1 MHARRQATDI
11 AWVIWPRRARNPGAE
26 TPLFCPLASF
36 PVIFH
41 RVKQGDRISGK
52 YRLLRRLG
60 EGGMGEVWS
69 VRNERTDR
77 DFAIKFLLPYLAGN
91 SQAIERFVREARAT
105 GQLHHP
111 NIVNV
116 LDAGR
121 AEDGRLYL
129 VMELLAGESL
139 EQRLTRERAL
149 PQLSAC
155 VLFSQVARALDAAHR
170 AGLVHR
176 DLSSGNVFLVPAD
189 QGSEPVARLLD
200 FGVSKILG
208 SRTDGR
214 LRTANGA
221 MLGAVEY
228 MSPEQ
233 ACGAE
238 SVDER
243 TDLWSLGVLL
253 YECLTG
259 ERPFGGGNYR
269 ALIFNI
275 LHTPHR
281 PLGQRAPSVDPELC
295 SLVEA
300 CLVKDREARL
310 AGARQIAEQL
320 ERIAW
325 RLSASGADRAPI
337 VRRRA
342 TDRLSAGPRELRSG
356 RPSLATTGMPSRV
369 LPVGVRWWHWFEGQ
383 SSARQLMALTCA
395 IAGAVVGGVLGHL
408 MADASAGEPVSLPFV
423 AQPTAAAPVEH
434 IEPAAR
440 PPSGDRPVSA
450 MRASCQAPAEQ
461 QPISLVQSVARGLG
475 LGQDPSLQDLPMT
488 ASRAKLSRE

>member
-1 MHARRQATDI
+1 
-11 AWVIWPRRARNPGAE
+11 
-26 TPLFCPLASF
+26 
-36 PVIFH
+36 
-41 RVKQGDRISGK
+41 VKQGDRISGK

-60 EGGMGEVWS
+60 EGGMGEVWAA
-69 VRNERTDR
+69 RNERTDR
-77 DFAIKFLLPYLAGN
+77 DFAIKFLLPYLVGN

-111 NIVNV
+111 NIVSV

-121 AEDGRLYL
+121 AQDGRPYL
-129 VMELLAGESL
+129 VMELLAGETL
-139 EQRLTRERAL
+139 EQRLARERAL

-155 VLFSQVARALDAAHR
+155 VLFSQVARALDVAHH

-189 QGSEPVARLLD
+189 QGPEPVARLLD

-208 SRTDGR
+208 SRADGC
-214 LRTANGA
+214 LRTGNGA

-243 TDLWSLGVLL
+243 TDLWSFGVLL

-259 ERPFGGGNYR
+259 SHPFAGNNYR

-275 LHTPHR
+275 LQTPHR
-281 PLGQRAPSVDPELC
+281 PLGQAVPLVDADLC

-300 CLVKDREARL
+300 CLIKDREARL
-310 AGARQIAEQL
+310 ASARQVAEQL

-325 RLSASGADRAPI
+325 RLSASGAERAPV

-356 RPSLATTGMPSRV
+356 RPTLATTGMPSRV
-369 LPVGVRWWHWFEGQ
+369 LPAGVRWWHWFEGQ
-383 SSARQLMALTCA
+383 SSARQLIALTSA
-395 IAGAVVGGVLGHL
+395 IAGAAVGGVLGHL
-408 MADASAGEPVSLPFV
+408 MADASAGEPVSFPF
-423 AQPTAAAPVEH
+423 AAAP
-434 IEPAAR
+434 AA
-440 PPSGDRPVSA
+440 PVSA
-450 MRASCQAPAEQ
+450 RRVDPAVRPPLPKPSAVTSSCLSPGDP

-475 LGQDPSLQDLPMT
+475 LGQDPSRQGLPIT
-488 ASRAKLSRE
+488 ASRAKLSSE

>member
-1 MHARRQATDI
+1 MGY
-11 AWVIWPRRARNPGAE
+11 PGRSSQGWRHE
-26 TPLFCPLASF
+26 TPLFCPRAAF
-36 PVIFH
+36 PVRFH
-41 RVKQGDRISGK
+41 RVKQGDRISSK

-60 EGGMGEVWS
+60 EGGMGEVWAA
-69 VRNERTDR
+69 RNERTDR
-77 DFAIKFLLPYLAGN
+77 DFAIKFLLPYLVGN

-111 NIVNV
+111 NIVSV

-139 EQRLTRERAL
+139 EQRLVRERAL

-155 VLFSQVARALDAAHR
+155 VLFSQVARALEAAHR

-176 DLSSGNVFLVPAD
+176 DLSSGNVFLVPPD
-189 QGSEPVARLLD
+189 QGSEPVVRLLD

-221 MLGAVEY
+221 ILGALEY

-238 SVDER
+238 GVDER

-259 ERPFGGGNYR
+259 ERPFGGSNYR

-281 PLGQRAPSVDPELC
+281 PLGQAAPRVDPELC

-300 CLVKDREARL
+300 CLVKDREVRL
-310 AGARQIAEQL
+310 DSARQIAEQL

-325 RLSASGADRAPI
+325 RLSASGAERAPI
-337 VRRRA
+337 ARRRA

-383 SSARQLMALTCA
+383 SSARALMALSSA

-408 MADASAGEPVSLPFV
+408 MADASSGEPVTIPFV
-423 AQPTAAAPVEH
+423 DAPAAAVSQDDSGPATRSSQEERREVTP
-434 IEPAAR
+434 PAASR
-440 PPSGDRPVSA
+440 LARG
-450 MRASCQAPAEQ
+450 EQ
-461 QPISLVQSVARGLG
+461 PPISLVQSMAQGLG
-475 LGQDPSLQDLPMT
+475 LGPDPSVKAQPI
-488 ASRAKLSRE
+488 AVSRAKLSHE

>member
-1 MHARRQATDI
+1 M
-11 AWVIWPRRARNPGAE
+11 
-26 TPLFCPLASF
+26 
-36 PVIFH
+36 
-41 RVKQGDRISGK
+41 KQGDRISGK

-60 EGGMGEVWS
+60 EGGMGEVWAA
-69 VRNERTDR
+69 RNERTDR
-77 DFAIKFLLPYLAGN
+77 DFAIKFLLPYLVGN

-111 NIVNV
+111 NVVSV

-121 AEDGRLYL
+121 AQDGRPYL

-139 EQRLTRERAL
+139 EQRLARERVL
-149 PQLSAC
+149 PHLSAC
-155 VLFSQVARALDAAHR
+155 VLFSQVARALEAAHR

-189 QGSEPVARLLD
+189 QGCEPVARLLD

-208 SRTDGR
+208 SRTDGC
-214 LRTANGA
+214 LRTGNGA

-243 TDLWSLGVLL
+243 TDLWSFGVLL
-253 YECLTG
+253 YECLSG
-259 ERPFGGGNYR
+259 QHPFGGNNYR

-275 LHTPHR
+275 LQTPHR
-281 PLGQRAPSVDPELC
+281 PLSQAAPRVDPELC

-310 AGARQIAEQL
+310 GSARQLAEQL

-325 RLSASGADRAPI
+325 RLSASGAERASI
-337 VRRRA
+337 ARRRA
-342 TDRLSAGPRELRSG
+342 TDRLSTGPRELRSG

-383 SSARQLMALTCA
+383 SSARQLIALSSA

-408 MADASAGEPVSLPFV
+408 MADASAGEPVSLPF
-423 AQPTAAAPVEH
+423 ADAPVAAVSMREYNPAVRSPFGEH
-434 IEPAAR
+434 PKVPMPSSRLAR
-440 PPSGDRPVSA
+440 G
-450 MRASCQAPAEQ
+450 EQ

-475 LGQDPSLQDLPMT
+475 LGQDPVRQALPIA
-488 ASRAKLSRE
+488 ASRAKVARE